1 MHMFMSYKVYR
12 MKSTTMFE
20 RGKTRTL
27 ALGIVIALGV
37 GIAMPFVLTYI
48 ETGSV
53 GTYQTAVAHRGNC
66 VSGGGSSLSCNTG
79 GSGGSS
85 NSGDN
90 AVGQQ

>member
-1 MHMFMSYKVYR
+1 

-53 GTYQTAVAHRGNC
+53 DIYQTAVAHRGNC
-66 VSGGGSSLSCNTG
+66 ASGSLTSPACNNVGNQGQVNTG
-79 GSGGSS
+79 S
-85 NSGDN
+85 NT
-90 AVGQQ
+90 AGQ